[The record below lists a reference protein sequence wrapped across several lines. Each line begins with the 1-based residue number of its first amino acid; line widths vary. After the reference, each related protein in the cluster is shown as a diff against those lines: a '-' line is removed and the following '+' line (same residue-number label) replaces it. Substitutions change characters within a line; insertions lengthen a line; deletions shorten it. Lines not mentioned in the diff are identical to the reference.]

1 MRSAAGK
8 FQVQSQT
15 VQSQRAAAEKQKATS
30 TSWEEEAFTSG
41 SSARFG
47 SSFKFSSRSQQCF
60 GWTYARLRGVAQV
73 SFNEATVSE
82 YTQHVIA
89 RHCSIAGQ
97 SALQHS
103 NTGLSHRMVP
113 KK

>member
-1 MRSAAGK
+1 VRSAAGK

-73 SFNEATVSE
+73 SFNEADKRLLVNIHSTSLRGTAV
-82 YTQHVIA
+82 
-89 RHCSIAGQ
+89 
-97 SALQHS
+97 LQDS
-103 NTGLSHRMVP
+103 LRYSTATLV
-113 KK
+113 